1 MYKISVT
8 IPTSSASLIVQSL
21 DPDNELSDRVVR
33 TLTVRTLT
41 AVPGSSP
48 SSVSELRVNFEGSR
62 AKDVRVA
69 ARSCMDDIKLLIR
82 ANDELSQL

>member
-21 DPDNELSDRVVR
+21 DPDSELSDRV
-33 TLTVRTLT
+33 VRTLT